1 MAYFTRS
8 RVEAVCD
15 GIFAIILTLL
25 VLEIKVPHIEEP
37 DSVREL
43 LHALQTLL
51 PKFIAW
57 VISFFTV
64 AVIWVNHH
72 RIFES
77 IKQLDNTF
85 FWLNANLLLWI
96 SFYPFSTALMGD
108 YPHNSLAVSFY
119 GIASLFMGIGF
130 TTLRFHMWRHP
141 EITEGLSEH
150 ERWLGLRNVILFGPL
165 LYLFGAATA
174 WIHTYISFVFYAVV
188 ILYFMLARTTGKRK
202 AGEAKAA
209 N

>member
-1 MAYFTRS
+1 MGYFAKG

-25 VLEIKVPHIEEP
+25 VLEIKVPHIHELNSVEEL
-37 DSVREL
+37 V
-43 LHALQTLL
+43 HVLQATV

-64 AVIWVNHH
+64 MVIWVNHH

-77 IKQLDNTF
+77 LKKIDHTF

-108 YPHNSLAVSFY
+108 YPNNKFAVSFF
-119 GIASLFMGIGF
+119 GIASLLMGIGF
-130 TTLRFHMWRHP
+130 TSLRYYMWRHP
-141 EITEGLSEH
+141 EITDGYTKDELWVGVK
-150 ERWLGLRNVILFGPL
+150 NVILFGPL
-165 LYLFGAATA
+165 LYIIGAAVA
-174 WIHTYISFVFYAVV
+174 WIHPYIAFAFYAFVTIYF
-188 ILYFMLARTTGKRK
+188 ILPRASALRHK
-202 AGEAKAA
+202 EEV
-209 N
+209 

>member
-1 MAYFTRS
+1 MGYFTKG

-25 VLEIKVPHIEEP
+25 VLEIKVPHIHEAN
-37 DSVREL
+37 SVDEL
-43 LHALQTLL
+43 IHALRDTF

-64 AVIWVNHH
+64 MVIWVNHH

-77 IKQLDNTF
+77 LSKIDHKF

-108 YPHNSLAVSFY
+108 YPNNKFAVSFF
-119 GIASLFMGIGF
+119 GIASLLMGIGF
-130 TTLRFHMWRHP
+130 TSLRWYMWRHP
-141 EITEGLSEH
+141 EITDGFTKDELWVG
-150 ERWLGLRNVILFGPL
+150 VKTVVLFGPT
-165 LYLFGAATA
+165 LYIIGVVTA
-174 WIHTYISFVFYAVV
+174 WIHPYIALAFYAF
-188 ILYFMLARTTGKRK
+188 ITIFFIFPRSAALAHK
-202 AGEAKAA
+202 EEM
-209 N
+209 

>member
-1 MAYFTRS
+1 MGYFAKG

-25 VLEIKVPHIEEP
+25 VLEIKVPHIHEANSI
-37 DSVREL
+37 DEL
-43 LHALQTLL
+43 IHALQGTL

-64 AVIWVNHH
+64 TVIWVNHH

-77 IKQLDNTF
+77 LRKVDHTF

-108 YPHNSLAVSFY
+108 YPNNKFAVSFF
-119 GIASLFMGIGF
+119 GIASLLMGMGF
-130 TTLRFHMWRHP
+130 TSLRYYMWRHP
-141 EITEGLSEH
+141 EITDGYAKEDLWVGVK
-150 ERWLGLRNVILFGPL
+150 NVILFGPL
-165 LYLFGAATA
+165 LYIIGAAVA
-174 WIHTYISFVFYAVV
+174 WIHPYIAFVFYAFVTIYF
-188 ILYFMLARTTGKRK
+188 ILPRASGLAHKGQDTI
-202 AGEAKAA
+202 
-209 N
+209 